1 MIISQNTSKIFNNN
15 TEVTFELIV
24 MTETMNTDEF
34 TKHLAWSQAFLRPQA
49 LRLTRDEEAAKDLLQ
64 DTLLKAVCNCE
75 KFEAR
80 DDTSLESWLFVIMKN
95 TFLTQCRKQKR
106 RRLVM
111 GQLESGGSQLMAS
124 GVANNEGYRLFAQ
137 EDIERAMTT
146 VKSSY
151 RTAFTLYC
159 QGYKYEEIADILS
172 LPLGTIKSHI
182 FEARKALKLQLA
194 HFSDKSVL
202 PAA

>member
-1 MIISQNTSKIFNNN
+1 
-15 TEVTFELIV
+15 
-24 MTETMNTDEF
+24 MNTDEF
-34 TKHLAWSQAFLRPQA
+34 TKQLAWSQAFLRPQA

-106 RRLVM
+106 RRLAM
-111 GQLESGGSQLMAS
+111 TQLETGGSQLIAS
-124 GVANNEGYRLFAQ
+124 GVASNEGDRYFAQ
-137 EDIERAMTT
+137 DDIEQAMRT
-146 VKSSY
+146 VKAAH
-151 RTAFTLYC
+151 RTAFILYC

-182 FEARKALKLQLA
+182 FEARKALRLKLA
-194 HFSDKSVL
+194 HFADKSVL